1 MKSSSHTSNRTP
13 FIASRMS
20 VIFSVTFITILFL
33 LHFLKPELDPSWR
46 MISEYEIGR
55 YGWMM
60 RLAFFCWGSS
70 VLFVLVA
77 LWGSLRTIG
86 GKFGY
91 VWLVLIGIA
100 LFGAGI
106 FVTNAITDPTPGT
119 ANTLHTLC
127 GAFVIMTFPI
137 ASSFIVGSLAR
148 NEAWRAVKRQQFW
161 VEILVWLSMFA
172 FFGSIIVSTSIN
184 PSAGRV
190 GPEVY
195 LGWPNRFLVVVYN
208 AWLITIA
215 SNARKLSSGS

>member
-1 MKSSSHTSNRTP
+1 MSNSPHTSNRTP
-13 FIASRMS
+13 FIASRMA
-20 VIFSVTFITILFL
+20 VIFSATFITILFL

-60 RLAFFCWGSS
+60 SLAFFCWGSS
-70 VLFVLVA
+70 VLSLLVA

-86 GKFGY
+86 GKIGY
-91 VWLVLIGIA
+91 AWLVLIGIA

-106 FVTNAITDPTPGT
+106 FVTNAITDTTPST

-137 ASSFIVGSLAR
+137 ASSLIVGSLAR
-148 NEAWRAVKRQQFW
+148 NEEWGAVKRQQFW

-195 LGWPNRFLVVVYN
+195 LGWPNRFMVVVYN
-208 AWLITIA
+208 VWLITIA
-215 SNARKLSSGS
+215 ANARKLSSGS

>member
-1 MKSSSHTSNRTP
+1 
-13 FIASRMS
+13 
-20 VIFSVTFITILFL
+20 
-33 LHFLKPELDPSWR
+33 

-70 VLFVLVA
+70 VLSLLVA

-86 GKFGY
+86 GKIGY

-106 FVTNAITDPTPGT
+106 FVTNEITDTTTST
-119 ANTLHTLC
+119 ANSLHTLC

-137 ASSFIVGSLAR
+137 ASSLVVSSLAR
-148 NEAWRAVKRQQFW
+148 NEEWGAARRQQFW
-161 VEILVWLSMFA
+161 VEILVWLSMVA
-172 FFGSIIVSTSIN
+172 FFGSIIVSTAIN

-195 LGWPNRFLVVVYN
+195 LGWPNRFMVVVYN
-208 AWLITIA
+208 VWLITIA
-215 SNARKLSSGS
+215 ANARNMSSGS

>member
-1 MKSSSHTSNRTP
+1 MKNSPHTSNKTS

-20 VIFSVTFITILFL
+20 VIFSSTFIIILFL

-55 YGWMM
+55 YGWLM

-70 VLFVLVA
+70 VLSLLVA
-77 LWGSLRTIG
+77 LRGSLRTIS
-86 GKFGY
+86 GKVGY

-106 FVTNAITDPTPGT
+106 FATNAITDTTPST
-119 ANTLHTLC
+119 TNSLHTLC
-127 GAFVIMTFPI
+127 GAFVILTFPI
-137 ASSFIVGSLAR
+137 ASSLVVGSLRR
-148 NEAWRAVKRQQFW
+148 NEEWNTTRSHLFW
-161 VEILVWLSMFA
+161 VQTLVWLSMFMY
-172 FFGSIIVSTSIN
+172 FGAIIVSNAIN

-195 LGWPNRFLVVVYN
+195 IGWPNRFMVVVYN
-208 AWLITIA
+208 VWLIIVATKA
-215 SNARKLSSGS
+215 KKLSSGS